1 MYAYIKGT
9 LIAREEASV
18 IVETS
23 GIGYSINMSP
33 GLSASFAAPGDQVM
47 IHTYLHVRDDV
58 FELYGFPQREQLNLF
73 KLLITVSR
81 IGPKL
86 ATTIVDTLPADQFA
100 LAVMNADVKTLTTV
114 KGLGKKGAERLILEI
129 RDKVKANLQVEGDGR
144 IGLPAATDR
153 NATDGATADGDMRE
167 DVVNALLVLGFSAG
181 EATEITASTFDP
193 QSTLETNISSALRSA
208 AKA

>member
-9 LIAREEASV
+9 LVAREETTV

-33 GLSASFAAPGDQVM
+33 GLSASFAAPGEQVM
-47 IHTYLHVRDDV
+47 IHTYLHVREDV

-100 LAVMNADVKTLTTV
+100 LAVMNADIKTLTTV

-129 RDKVKANLQVEGDGR
+129 RDKVKANLQVGRDGQTDVS
-144 IGLPAATDR
+144 ATTEP
-153 NATDGATADGDMRE
+153 NETDGASADGGMRE
-167 DVVNALLVLGFSAG
+167 DVVNALLVLGFSAA
-181 EATEITASTFDP
+181 EATDITARTFDP
-193 QSTLETNISSALRSA
+193 ESTLEANISSALRSA
-208 AKA
+208 AKV

>member
-9 LIAREEASV
+9 LVAREETTV

-33 GLSASFAAPGDQVM
+33 GLSASFAAPGEQVM
-47 IHTYLHVRDDV
+47 IHTYLHVREDV

-100 LAVMNADVKTLTTV
+100 LAVMNADIKTLTTV

-129 RDKVKANLQVEGDGR
+129 RDKVKANLQVGRDGQTDVS
-144 IGLPAATDR
+144 ATTEP
-153 NATDGATADGDMRE
+153 NETDGTSADGGMRE
-167 DVVNALLVLGFSAG
+167 DVVNALLVLGFSAA
-181 EATEITASTFDP
+181 EATDITARTFDP
-193 QSTLETNISSALRSA
+193 ESTLEANISSALRSA
-208 AKA
+208 AKV